1 MEHSEWWGQGAAG
14 QRKTGWPGGMGG
26 RGEAPPFKIRL
37 EQCCWWMQIHYAE
50 LAGEKQTVFGDIK

>member
-14 QRKTGWPGGMGG
+14 QRKTGWPGGVGG

-37 EQCCWWMQIHYAE
+37 EQ
-50 LAGEKQTVFGDIK
+50 